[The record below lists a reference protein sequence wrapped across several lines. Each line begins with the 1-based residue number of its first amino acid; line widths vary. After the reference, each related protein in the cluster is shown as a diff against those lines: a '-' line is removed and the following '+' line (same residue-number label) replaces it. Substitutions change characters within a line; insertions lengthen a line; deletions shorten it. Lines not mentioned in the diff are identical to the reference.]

1 MRAKFVVF
9 AQGRTGSTLL
19 GDLLRS
25 HPEIYF
31 ADELLASP
39 VRSPRLA
46 AARVRWRHAR
56 HAVGFHVKIY
66 QLTDV
71 QGITDAGGWLRGM
84 HSHGWRVIALRR
96 ENLLRQVLSN
106 MTAQLTNRY
115 EDRSGESEFV
125 RVRPHVDPDELLH
138 WIGVRA
144 AVGADETIALGD
156 LPHLAL
162 TYEHDLQDPSAW
174 SATSER
180 VFEFLDLVPCQV
192 STNLRRQND
201 GELSGLI
208 ANYEEVSR
216 AVSRTE
222 YARYLD

>member
-31 ADELLASP
+31 ADELLAAP
-39 VRSPRLA
+39 VRSPRFT
-46 AARVRWRHAR
+46 AARTRWRHAR

-66 QLTDV
+66 QLSDV
-71 QGITDAGGWLRGM
+71 HGISDAGGWLRRM
-84 HSHGWRVIALRR
+84 HRHGWRVVALRR

-115 EDRSGESEFV
+115 EDRSGEGEFV

-144 AVGADETIALGD
+144 AVGADEAAALDGV
-156 LPHLAL
+156 PHLSL
-162 TYEHDLQDPSAW
+162 TYERDLQDSAKW
-174 SATSER
+174 PATSDR
-180 VFEFLDLVPCQV
+180 VFGYLDLASVTV
-192 STNLRRQND
+192 ATNLRRQND
-201 GELSGLI
+201 QELSSLI
-208 ANYEEVSR
+208 ANYEEVCR
-216 AVSRTE
+216 AVGATE
-222 YARYLD
+222 YAKFLD